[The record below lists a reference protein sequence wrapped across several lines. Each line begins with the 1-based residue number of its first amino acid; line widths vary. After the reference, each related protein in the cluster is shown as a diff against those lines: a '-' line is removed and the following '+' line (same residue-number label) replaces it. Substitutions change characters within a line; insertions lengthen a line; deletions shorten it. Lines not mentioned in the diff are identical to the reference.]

1 MNIAQL
7 ADFLLYCTLINY
19 VILLIW
25 FFAFTFAKSWMK
37 KLHRQWFNLSD
48 QNFDAIHY
56 SAMAVYKIR
65 RCDTSSRSTDVS
77 IESLRKISNHDLFC
91 L

>member
-7 ADFLLYCTLINY
+7 TDFLLYCMLTNY

-25 FFAFTFAKSWMK
+25 FFAFIFAKDLMK
-37 KLHRQWFNLSD
+37 KLHRQWFKLSD

-56 SAMAVYKIR
+56 SAMAVYKIGILLLNL
-65 RCDTSSRSTDVS
+65 VPF
-77 IESLRKISNHDLFC
+77 IALKL

>member
-7 ADFLLYCTLINY
+7 TDFLLYCTLINY
-19 VILLIW
+19 VVLLIW
-25 FFAFTFAKSWMK
+25 FFAFIFAKDLMK

-48 QNFDAIHY
+48 KNFDAIHY
-56 SAMAVYKIR
+56 SAMAVYKIGILLLNL
-65 RCDTSSRSTDVS
+65 VPL
-77 IESLRKISNHDLFC
+77 IALKL

>member
-7 ADFLLYCTLINY
+7 TDFLLYCTLINY

-25 FFAFTFAKSWMK
+25 FFAFIFAKSWMK

-56 SAMAVYKIR
+56 SAMAVYKIGILLLNL
-65 RCDTSSRSTDVS
+65 VPF
-77 IESLRKISNHDLFC
+77 IALKL

>member
-7 ADFLLYCTLINY
+7 TDFLLYCTLINY

-25 FFAFTFAKSWMK
+25 FFAFKFAKSWMK

-56 SAMAVYKIR
+56 SAMAVYKIGILLLNL
-65 RCDTSSRSTDVS
+65 VPL
-77 IESLRKISNHDLFC
+77 IALKL

>member
-7 ADFLLYCTLINY
+7 TDFLLYCMLINY

-56 SAMAVYKIR
+56 SAMAVYKIGILLLNL
-65 RCDTSSRSTDVS
+65 VPF
-77 IESLRKISNHDLFC
+77 IALKL

>member
-7 ADFLLYCTLINY
+7 TDFLLYCTLINY

-25 FFAFTFAKSWMK
+25 FFAFIFAKNWMK

-56 SAMAVYKIR
+56 SAMAVYKIGILLLNL
-65 RCDTSSRSTDVS
+65 VPL
-77 IESLRKISNHDLFC
+77 IALKL

>member
-7 ADFLLYCTLINY
+7 TDFLLYCMLTNY

-25 FFAFTFAKSWMK
+25 FFAFIFAKDLMK
-37 KLHRQWFNLSD
+37 KLHRQWIKLSD

-56 SAMAVYKIR
+56 SAMAVYKIGILLLNL
-65 RCDTSSRSTDVS
+65 VPF
-77 IESLRKISNHDLFC
+77 IALKL

>member
-7 ADFLLYCTLINY
+7 TDFLLYCTLINY

-56 SAMAVYKIR
+56 SAMAVYKIGILLLNL
-65 RCDTSSRSTDVS
+65 VPF
-77 IESLRKISNHDLFC
+77 IALKL

>member
-7 ADFLLYCTLINY
+7 TDFLLYCTLINY

-25 FFAFTFAKSWMK
+25 FFAFTFAKNWMK

-56 SAMAVYKIR
+56 SAMAVYKIGILLLNL
-65 RCDTSSRSTDVS
+65 VPF
-77 IESLRKISNHDLFC
+77 IALKL

>member
-7 ADFLLYCTLINY
+7 TDFLLYCTLINY
-19 VILLIW
+19 VVLLIW
-25 FFAFTFAKSWMK
+25 FFAFIFAKDLMK

-56 SAMAVYKIR
+56 SAMAVYKIGILLLNL
-65 RCDTSSRSTDVS
+65 VPL
-77 IESLRKISNHDLFC
+77 IALKL

>member
-7 ADFLLYCTLINY
+7 TDFLLYCTLINY
-19 VILLIW
+19 VVLLIW

-56 SAMAVYKIR
+56 SAMAIYKIGILLLNL
-65 RCDTSSRSTDVS
+65 VPL
-77 IESLRKISNHDLFC
+77 IALKL

>member
-7 ADFLLYCTLINY
+7 TDFLLYCTLINY
-19 VILLIW
+19 VVLLIW

-56 SAMAVYKIR
+56 SAMAVYKIGILLLNL
-65 RCDTSSRSTDVS
+65 VPF
-77 IESLRKISNHDLFC
+77 IALKL

>member
-7 ADFLLYCTLINY
+7 IDFLLYCTLINY

-25 FFAFTFAKSWMK
+25 FFAFIFAKNLMK

-56 SAMAVYKIR
+56 SAMAVYKIGILLLNL
-65 RCDTSSRSTDVS
+65 VPL
-77 IESLRKISNHDLFC
+77 IALKL

>member
-7 ADFLLYCTLINY
+7 TDFLLYCTLINY

-25 FFAFTFAKSWMK
+25 FFAFTFAKGLMK
-37 KLHRQWFNLSD
+37 KLHRQWFKLSD
-48 QNFDAIHY
+48 QNFDVIHY
-56 SAMAVYKIR
+56 SAMAVYKIGILLLNL
-65 RCDTSSRSTDVS
+65 VPL
-77 IESLRKISNHDLFC
+77 IALKL

>member
-7 ADFLLYCTLINY
+7 TDFLLYCMLTNY

-25 FFAFTFAKSWMK
+25 FFAFIFAKNWMK

-56 SAMAVYKIR
+56 SAMAVYKIGILLLNL
-65 RCDTSSRSTDVS
+65 VPF
-77 IESLRKISNHDLFC
+77 IALKL

>member
-7 ADFLLYCTLINY
+7 TDVLLYCTLINY
-19 VILLIW
+19 IILLIW
-25 FFAFTFAKSWMK
+25 FFVFIFAKSAIK
-37 KLHRQWFNLSD
+37 KLHTQWFKLSD

-56 SAMAVYKIR
+56 SAMAVYKIGILLLNL
-65 RCDTSSRSTDVS
+65 VPL
-77 IESLRKISNHDLFC
+77 IALKL

>member
-7 ADFLLYCTLINY
+7 TDFLLYCTLINY

-25 FFAFTFAKSWMK
+25 FFVFTFAKSWMK

-56 SAMAVYKIR
+56 SAMAVYKIGILLLNL
-65 RCDTSSRSTDVS
+65 VPL
-77 IESLRKISNHDLFC
+77 IALKL

>member
-7 ADFLLYCTLINY
+7 TDFLLYCTLINY

-48 QNFDAIHY
+48 QNFDVIHY
-56 SAMAVYKIR
+56 SAMAVYKIGILLLNL
-65 RCDTSSRSTDVS
+65 VPF
-77 IESLRKISNHDLFC
+77 IALKL

>member
-7 ADFLLYCTLINY
+7 TDFLLYCTLINY
-19 VILLIW
+19 VVLLIW

-56 SAMAVYKIR
+56 SAMAVYKIGILLLNL
-65 RCDTSSRSTDVS
+65 VPL
-77 IESLRKISNHDLFC
+77 IALKL

>member
-7 ADFLLYCTLINY
+7 TDFLLYCMLTNY

-56 SAMAVYKIR
+56 SAMAVYKIGILLLNLAP
-65 RCDTSSRSTDVS
+65 S
-77 IESLRKISNHDLFC
+77 IALKL

>member
-7 ADFLLYCTLINY
+7 TDFLLYCTLINY

-25 FFAFTFAKSWMK
+25 FFAFIFAKDLMK

-56 SAMAVYKIR
+56 SAMAVYKIGILLLNF
-65 RCDTSSRSTDVS
+65 VPF
-77 IESLRKISNHDLFC
+77 IALKL

>member
-7 ADFLLYCTLINY
+7 TDFLLYCTLINY

-56 SAMAVYKIR
+56 SAMAVYKIGILLLNL
-65 RCDTSSRSTDVS
+65 VPL
-77 IESLRKISNHDLFC
+77 IALKL

>member
-7 ADFLLYCTLINY
+7 TDFLLYCTLINY

-48 QNFDAIHY
+48 QNFDVIHY
-56 SAMAVYKIR
+56 SAMAVYKIGILLLNL
-65 RCDTSSRSTDVS
+65 VPL
-77 IESLRKISNHDLFC
+77 IALKL

>member
-7 ADFLLYCTLINY
+7 TDFLLYCTLINY

-56 SAMAVYKIR
+56 SAMAVYKIGILLLNF
-65 RCDTSSRSTDVS
+65 VPF
-77 IESLRKISNHDLFC
+77 IALKL

>member
-7 ADFLLYCTLINY
+7 TDFLLYCTLINY

-25 FFAFTFAKSWMK
+25 FFAFIFAKNWMK

-56 SAMAVYKIR
+56 SAMAVYKIGILLLNL
-65 RCDTSSRSTDVS
+65 VPF
-77 IESLRKISNHDLFC
+77 IALKL

>member
-7 ADFLLYCTLINY
+7 IDFLLYCMLINY

-56 SAMAVYKIR
+56 SAMAVYKIGILLLNL
-65 RCDTSSRSTDVS
+65 VPL
-77 IESLRKISNHDLFC
+77 IALKL

>member
-7 ADFLLYCTLINY
+7 TNFLLYCTLINY

-25 FFAFTFAKSWMK
+25 FFAFTFTKSWMK

-56 SAMAVYKIR
+56 SAMAVYKIGILLLNL
-65 RCDTSSRSTDVS
+65 VPF
-77 IESLRKISNHDLFC
+77 IALKLI
-91 L
+91 

>member
-7 ADFLLYCTLINY
+7 TDFLLYCTLINY

-25 FFAFTFAKSWMK
+25 FFAFIFAKSWMK

-56 SAMAVYKIR
+56 SAMAVYKIGILLLNL
-65 RCDTSSRSTDVS
+65 VPL
-77 IESLRKISNHDLFC
+77 IALKL

>member
-7 ADFLLYCTLINY
+7 TDFLLYCTLINY

-56 SAMAVYKIR
+56 SAMAVYKIG
-65 RCDTSSRSTDVS
+65 
-77 IESLRKISNHDLFC
+77 ILLLNLAPFIALKL

>member
-1 MNIAQL
+1 AQL
-7 ADFLLYCTLINY
+7 TDFLLYCTLINY

-56 SAMAVYKIR
+56 SAMAVYKIGILLLNL
-65 RCDTSSRSTDVS
+65 VPL
-77 IESLRKISNHDLFC
+77 IALKL

>member
-7 ADFLLYCTLINY
+7 TDFLLYCTLINY

-25 FFAFTFAKSWMK
+25 FFAFIFAKDLMK

-56 SAMAVYKIR
+56 SAMAVYKIGILLLNL
-65 RCDTSSRSTDVS
+65 VPF
-77 IESLRKISNHDLFC
+77 IALKL

>member
-7 ADFLLYCTLINY
+7 IDFLLYCTLINY

-25 FFAFTFAKSWMK
+25 FFAFIFAKNLMK

-56 SAMAVYKIR
+56 SAMAVYKIGILLLNL
-65 RCDTSSRSTDVS
+65 VPF
-77 IESLRKISNHDLFC
+77 IALKL

>member
-7 ADFLLYCTLINY
+7 TDFLLYCMLTNY

-56 SAMAVYKIR
+56 SAMAVYKIGILLLNL
-65 RCDTSSRSTDVS
+65 VPF
-77 IESLRKISNHDLFC
+77 IALKL

>member
-7 ADFLLYCTLINY
+7 TDFLLYCMLINY

-25 FFAFTFAKSWMK
+25 FFAFIFAKDLMK

-56 SAMAVYKIR
+56 SAMAVYKIGILLLNL
-65 RCDTSSRSTDVS
+65 VPF
-77 IESLRKISNHDLFC
+77 IALKL

>member
-7 ADFLLYCTLINY
+7 TDFLLYCTLINY

-25 FFAFTFAKSWMK
+25 FFAFIFAKNLMK

-56 SAMAVYKIR
+56 SAMAVYKIGILLLNL
-65 RCDTSSRSTDVS
+65 VPL
-77 IESLRKISNHDLFC
+77 IALKL

>member
-7 ADFLLYCTLINY
+7 TDFLLYCALINY

-25 FFAFTFAKSWMK
+25 FFVFIFAKNLMK

-56 SAMAVYKIR
+56 SAMAVYKIGILLLNL
-65 RCDTSSRSTDVS
+65 VPL
-77 IESLRKISNHDLFC
+77 IALKL

>member
-7 ADFLLYCTLINY
+7 TDFLLYCTLINY
-19 VILLIW
+19 VILFIW

-56 SAMAVYKIR
+56 SAMAVYKIGILLLNL
-65 RCDTSSRSTDVS
+65 VPF
-77 IESLRKISNHDLFC
+77 IALKL